1 MLLEVKDLNLWYGSK
16 HVLKGVS
23 FELKEGEVLCL
34 VGESGSGKSS
44 ILHAILGL
52 LPEGTRLTGSIRF
65 KGRELLGKIKEQ
77 IKGWGGVDMLE
88 EEVVRVEK
96 KGDVFEVE
104 SSYGKVFIAD
114 YVVLA
119 GGFHNFNIRGLQV
132 EVMDNPK
139 SPKPGRVVIKHKDYE
154 VDKNLFVVGTLAG
167 LSSHFTSCAG
177 SGVEVAVEILSRF
190 AGKRIVI
197 HDVPEQG

>member
-139 SPKPGRVVIKHKDYE
+139 SPKPGRVVI
-154 VDKNLFVVGTLAG
+154 
-167 LSSHFTSCAG
+167 
-177 SGVEVAVEILSRF
+177 
-190 AGKRIVI
+190 
-197 HDVPEQG
+197 